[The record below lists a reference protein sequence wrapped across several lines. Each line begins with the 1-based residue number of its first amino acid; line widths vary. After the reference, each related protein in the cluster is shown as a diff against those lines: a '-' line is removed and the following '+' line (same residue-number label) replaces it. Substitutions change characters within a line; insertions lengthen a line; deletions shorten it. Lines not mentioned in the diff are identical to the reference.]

1 MPLPVFSAEFD
12 GQSSVCLAVPRLD
25 LTQFRNYTA
34 LRLNVE
40 PGPIV
45 LTGSNGAGKTSL
57 LEAVSLLA
65 PGRGIRR
72 AKPAQLGRFEAD
84 GCPWAVSARLITPVG
99 EMSIGTGRDPADGP
113 AGRRRVHVDGTAA
126 RSQADLARHLAVVWL
141 TPDMDRLFDDG
152 AIARRRFIDRLTV
165 GYDPSHSGRV
175 RTYDRVLRERSRLL
189 RDGRRDPAWLD
200 VLEERIA
207 AEGVAIVAARR
218 DMVARLDALTR
229 DGDGPFP
236 GAALAIEGE
245 VEDWLDSGPALAA
258 EDRLRQALAHSRAR
272 DTETGGASHGPHRSE
287 LHAHH
292 LATARPASLC
302 STGEQ
307 KALLISIVLAH
318 ARLLTQV
325 RGAPPVLLLDEV
337 AAHLDEVRRWALFER
352 LTRLGIQVWL
362 TGTDESLFAP
372 LRSLA
377 RFFSVVDGTVTS

>member
-1 MPLPVFSAEFD
+1 MSLPIFSAEFD
-12 GQSSVCLAVPRLD
+12 GQSSVCLAVTRLD
-25 LTQFRNYTA
+25 LTEFRNYA
-34 LRLNVE
+34 GLRLNVG

-57 LEAVSLLA
+57 LEAVSLLV

-72 AKPAQLGRFEAD
+72 AKPAQLGRLEAA
-84 GCPWAVSARLITPVG
+84 GRPWAVSARLITPVG
-99 EMSIGTGRDPADGP
+99 ELRIGTGRDPADGA
-113 AGRRRVHVDGTAA
+113 AGRRRVHVDGTVA
-126 RSQADLARHLAVVWL
+126 RCQADLARHLAVVWL

-152 AIARRRFIDRLTV
+152 AVARRRFIDRLTV

-189 RDGRRDPAWLD
+189 RDGRRDSAWLD
-200 VLEERIA
+200 VVEERIA
-207 AEGVAIVAARR
+207 AEGVAIAAARR
-218 DMVARLDALTR
+218 DMAARLDALTR

-236 GAALAIEGE
+236 GATLEIEGE
-245 VEDWLDSGPALAA
+245 VEDWLDSGSALAA
-258 EDRLRQALAHSRAR
+258 EDRLRQTLAHGRAR

-287 LHAHH
+287 LHVHH
-292 LATARPASLC
+292 LAKARPASLC

-372 LRSLA
+372 LRSWA
-377 RFFSVVDGTVTS
+377 RFFSLVDGTVTS